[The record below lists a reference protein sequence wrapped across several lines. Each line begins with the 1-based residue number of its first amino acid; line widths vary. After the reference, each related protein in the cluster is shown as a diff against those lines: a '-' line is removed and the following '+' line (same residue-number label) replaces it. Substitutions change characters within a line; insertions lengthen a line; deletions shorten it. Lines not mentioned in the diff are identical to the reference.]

1 MSIIMSPESQ
11 AGPWQNATPA
21 KPVATDRFAQLM
33 SDFFSPSGGEAV
45 APADEDEILPPAQ
58 QVAPPDAPGEEA
70 GLDVAADVRTDA
82 ESEPEMDPSGM
93 WPPVPQLMA
102 SNPALLSATPLATQ
116 VSSVTSGV
124 QSGRPDPI
132 PLAFVAQGW
141 GESSQ
146 SLEAAPPSVTRDIP
160 VGAVQFQTDRKPAF
174 VSAQVRSLIQEPIQE
189 NTLTK
194 AVSVQSPLEGAPG
207 QLPLTSTA
215 QSATQLQMVAA
226 LPKETT
232 QIRTAEGFKTPGA
245 PPNPDNRATPE
256 GVANDRLQ
264 IDPRLAQSSSP
275 ASVAGMARPVE
286 VGAAQSGALASVD
299 GAFGLE
305 SALQGG
311 GERMSTASVSG
322 IDVKTAAP
330 AQVASAAAQQMAVA
344 VQKNPAGVTEMILNP
359 EELGRVKLAMATSD
373 GAVTLTITTERPE
386 TQDLMRRH
394 IEVLAQELRQ
404 LGFGDVGFSFRNQG
418 GQEPSDETG
427 GASVDGS
434 AVEAE
439 IPVMQVAAAETSG
452 LDLRL

>member
-1 MSIIMSPESQ
+1 MPIIMSPESQ

-82 ESEPEMDPSGM
+82 EREPEMDPSGM
-93 WPPVPQLMA
+93 WLPVPQLMA

-141 GESSQ
+141 GEPSQ
-146 SLEAAPPSVTRDIP
+146 SPEAAPPSVTRDTP
-160 VGAVQFQTDRKPAF
+160 VGAIQFQTDRQPAL
-174 VSAQVRSLIQEPIQE
+174 VSAQVLSLIQEPIQE
-189 NTLTK
+189 NILTK
-194 AVSVQSPLEGAPG
+194 AVSVQSPVEGAPG

-232 QIRTAEGFKTPGA
+232 QTGAAEGPKMSNA
-245 PPNPDNRATPE
+245 SSIPDSRSASDAA
-256 GVANDRLQ
+256 GDRLQ
-264 IDPRLAQSSSP
+264 IDPRLGQSSSP
-275 ASVAGMARPVE
+275 APVAGLARPVE

-322 IDVKTAAP
+322 IDVKTAPP
-330 AQVASAAAQQMAVA
+330 AQVATAAAQQMAVA
-344 VQKNPAGVTEMILNP
+344 VQKNSNGVTEMILNP
-359 EELGRVKLAMATSD
+359 EELGRVKLAMVTSD
-373 GAVTLTITTERPE
+373 GTVTLTITTERPE

-404 LGFGDVGFSFRNQG
+404 LGFGDVGFSFRDQG
-418 GQEPSDETG
+418 GQEQSDEADS
-427 GASVDGS
+427 ASAAGS
-434 AVEAE
+434 VAEAE
-439 IPVMQVAAAETSG
+439 IPVMQVAAVETSG